1 MESLIGRV
9 KMRSFLAKVFPNAYT
24 NIGQYLEKAFYLSL
38 FHPLLFECITQDG
51 NRGSFVRQSFAG
63 VALSYFIR
71 QSDTIWSVSRFVA
84 LQSQIIF
91 YLKLDARS
99 RNKDRVIREIVA
111 DCWLSPFQII
121 YRRINNNS
129 YLLRFRKLLSSRI
142 NYIIRFLIIIEKM
155 EFEMVDKLIFFEE
168 NDLSAACQGLSI
180 VFY

>member
-9 KMRSFLAKVFPNAYT
+9 KMRSLFAKVFPNAYT
-24 NIGQYLEKAFYLSL
+24 NIGQYLEKAFHLSL
-38 FHPLLFECITQDG
+38 FHPLLFGCITQDG

-84 LQSQIIF
+84 LQFQIIF

-99 RNKDRVIREIVA
+99 RNRDYVIREIVV
-111 DCWLSPFQII
+111 DCWLSPFLII

-129 YLLRFRKLLSSRI
+129 YVLLIKELNEI
-142 NYIIRFLIIIEKM
+142 
-155 EFEMVDKLIFFEE
+155 
-168 NDLSAACQGLSI
+168 
-180 VFY
+180 